1 MAYSW
6 LSGDDVLTNIFGD
19 EESLDDSDSESG
31 DDIYGYLGAFV
42 LPHDELEEESHILTG
57 VDEVENELSGEHTL
71 SNNEEPLGDT
81 HSESDM
87 EQSDHSCVEY
97 DEMDASGSIVADLE
111 TFSQHSNEANDEA
124 NDMEV
129 VSEFKLK

>member
-1 MAYSW
+1 MFCGHTPLVSRIKVTFAQNIGIMHINDIMAYSQ

-31 DDIYGYLGAFV
+31 DDIYGYLGTFV
-42 LPHDELEEESHILTG
+42 LPHGELEEQSCILTG
-57 VDEVENELSGEHTL
+57 GVDEAENELSGKCTL

-87 EQSDHSCVEY
+87 EQSDHSG
-97 DEMDASGSIVADLE
+97 MDSHNS
-111 TFSQHSNEANDEA
+111 FS
-124 NDMEV
+124 
-129 VSEFKLK
+129 

>member
-1 MAYSW
+1 MFCGHTPLVSRIKVTFAQNIGIMHINDIMAYSQ

-31 DDIYGYLGAFV
+31 DDIYGYLGTFV
-42 LPHDELEEESHILTG
+42 LPRDELEELRILTG
-57 VDEVENELSGEHTL
+57 VDKVENELSGEHTL

-87 EQSDHSCVEY
+87 EQSDHSG
-97 DEMDASGSIVADLE
+97 MDSHNS
-111 TFSQHSNEANDEA
+111 FS
-124 NDMEV
+124 
-129 VSEFKLK
+129 

>member
-1 MAYSW
+1 MFCGHTPLVSRIKVTFAQNIGIMHINDIMAYSQ

-31 DDIYGYLGAFV
+31 DDIYGYLGTFV
-42 LPHDELEEESHILTG
+42 LPRDELEELRILTG
-57 VDEVENELSGEHTL
+57 VDKVENELSGERTL

-87 EQSDHSCVEY
+87 EQSDHSG
-97 DEMDASGSIVADLE
+97 MDSHNS
-111 TFSQHSNEANDEA
+111 FS
-124 NDMEV
+124 
-129 VSEFKLK
+129 